1 MANKLTGSYD
11 AVAQISRR
19 QLNGLLAS
27 LHQNGAS
34 DQPPL
39 RLGHNGAFRIG
50 DPKPA
55 ASELERLRLRNWI
68 RGFQLAGGPTKLD
81 DIRAR
86 LAVNAP
92 PGAASMIEQEFS
104 KLEKG
109 RPPKQP
115 ERQSSKKPRGR
126 VKLQLSSPTI
136 ILAEGATSEA
146 TLLTDVRAHYDP
158 DSGAGEIAAADHP
171 LHGEV
176 RAGFELSVLSSASGR
191 KLSVRPSS
199 KDSNIRFI
207 AASGTGLTGAEVSR
221 ISGEL
226 RDIVREKFTPQPVDL
241 PPDFPFSEFKVIGS
255 GANQVIALPIQV
267 SDTPLPAG
275 RIQNLDENFADSSGF
290 AFAASKEYIE
300 DLLKPLFDAV
310 SDAVGNFKK
319 EITIGVTVFGVPLK
333 QTIKFTL
340 QLKSGPS
347 LEWESGRIKLSTHLK
362 LVVRP
367 GPDVSFRFTQK
378 FKLALDASSQQ
389 VTLKADGD
397 PSVNTDLPFNVLHD
411 AFENAIKSARDD
423 ALSDGGVNDA
433 VNRVFAGARQKLI
446 GGLKVFDESATATF
460 TTVKITKDGLI
471 VRGDIGSG
479 PRQAPVVQF
488 NEIDEGQAF
497 SALATWIPGGK
508 IDRYMWSWVGHGGTK
523 PAKLFS
529 TSHRSSTETHSFIF
543 PKPAG
548 MDPLGSITL
557 RIEGTQTGADGVPVP
572 IAAESPPQLRNAFG
586 TIVELPGWWEQITTP
601 IWLEETTP
609 DAKLRHLIGGHVSLQ
624 SDRPR
629 GRELAHNTL
638 VYFPAW
644 RTDEPLEPVSRAMA
658 AMRRRK
664 VSLVL
669 IVVLPAD
676 ALDSRRSDLEVRLRA
691 VSSRFAGRLMVTIDE
706 DGGWSRAF
714 AVTRRPSAHIINARR
729 QFAWSSGGDIEAAA
743 MATAL
748 DKYVLPALAPRSR
761 PLQPKVSG
769 CGCHG
774 APDIIVEDKGGER
787 FALHRMRGRN
797 VILNFFQSWSAPCIR
812 ELQRLQAL
820 QEKRPKG
827 DGPYVV
833 AFHGGSDEKAIADL
847 RKRHRLTFP
856 LVQDRDQAI
865 ARQYGIT
872 CWPTTIAL
880 NPDGSIGRMQLGA
893 VQEAKPATR
902 PAKSTSA

>member
-1 MANKLTGSYD
+1 MANKLTGSYN

-39 RLGHNGAFRIG
+39 RLGHNGVLRVG
-50 DPKPA
+50 DPKPTRP
-55 ASELERLRLRNWI
+55 EFVRLRFGNWI
-68 RGFQLAGGPTKLD
+68 RNFQSAGGPSNLD
-81 DIRAR
+81 DFRAR
-86 LAVNAP
+86 LAVHAP
-92 PGAASMIEQEFS
+92 PGAAKMMEEEFS

-109 RPPKQP
+109 RPGRQP
-115 ERQSSKKPRGR
+115 SKKPRGR
-126 VKLQLSSPTI
+126 VQLQLSSPTI
-136 ILAEGATSEA
+136 ILADGATSEA

-176 RAGFELSVLSSASGR
+176 RAAFELSVLSSASGR

-199 KDSNIRFI
+199 KDSKIQFI

-226 RDIVREKFTPQPVDL
+226 RDIVREKFTPPPVDL
-241 PPDFPFSEFKVIGS
+241 PPDFPFSEFKVVGS

-267 SDTPLPAG
+267 SDSPLPSG

-300 DLLKPLFDAV
+300 DLLEPLFDAV
-310 SDAVGNFKK
+310 SNVVRDFKK
-319 EITIGVTVFGVPLK
+319 EIIIGVTVFGIPLK

-347 LEWESGRIKLSTHLK
+347 LEWESGKIKLSAHLK

-367 GPDVSFRFTQK
+367 GPDVSFKFTQK
-378 FKLALDASSQQ
+378 FKLALNASTQQ
-389 VTLKADGD
+389 VTLEADGN
-397 PSVNTDLPFNVLHD
+397 PSVNTDLPFNFLHE
-411 AFENAIKSARDD
+411 ASENAIKAARDD
-423 ALSDGGVNDA
+423 ALSGGAAPVNDE

-446 GGLKVFDESATATF
+446 GGLKVFDESASATF
-460 TTVKITKDGLI
+460 TTVKITEDGLI
-471 VRGDIGSG
+471 VRGEIGSG

-488 NEIDEGQAF
+488 NEIDEGRAF

-508 IDRYMWSWVGHGGTK
+508 IDRYIWSWVGHAGKG

-529 TSHRSSTETHSFIF
+529 VSHKSSIETHRFSFS
-543 PKPAG
+543 KPAG
-548 MDPLGSITL
+548 IDPLGSVSL
-557 RIEGTQTGADGVPVP
+557 RIEGTQTGADGLTVP
-572 IAAESPPQLRNAFG
+572 IAAESPPQLRDAFG
-586 TIVELPGWWEQITTP
+586 TIVESPAWWEPIMTP
-601 IWLEETTP
+601 VWLEETKP
-609 DAKLRHLIGGHVSLQ
+609 GAKLKDLIAGHITLQ

-629 GRELAHNTL
+629 GRELTHNTL
-638 VYFPAW
+638 VYFPDW
-644 RTDEPLEPVSRAMA
+644 RADEPLEPVARAMA

-691 VSSRFAGRLMVTIDE
+691 VSSRFAGRLMVTVDE
-706 DGGWSRAF
+706 EGGWSRAF
-714 AVTRRPSAHIINARR
+714 AVAGRASAHLVNARR
-729 QFAWSSGGDIEAAA
+729 QFAWNSSGDIEPAA
-743 MATAL
+743 MAAAL
-748 DKYVLPALAPRSR
+748 DKHILAAPAPRTHALR
-761 PLQPKVSG
+761 PKVSG
-769 CGCHG
+769 CGCHS
-774 APDIIVEDKGGER
+774 APDIIVEDERGER

-820 QEKRPKG
+820 QQKRPKG
-827 DGPYVV
+827 GGPYVV
-833 AFHGGSDEKAIADL
+833 AFHGGNDEKAVADL
-847 RKRHRLTFP
+847 RKRHGLTFP
-856 LVQDRDQAI
+856 LVQDRDQVI

-872 CWPTTIAL
+872 CWPTTIAI

-893 VQEAKPATR
+893 VREAKPATR